1 MANDRI
7 RVTLKTFAQ
16 LRELRGVDSEELEL
30 PSQTSV
36 AQLFDQI
43 FGAGPLAKL
52 PVAFALNHA
61 LVPPNTELRDGDTL
75 ALLPPVGGG

>member
-1 MANDRI
+1 MASDTI

-36 AQLFDQI
+36 AQLFAQV
-43 FGAGPLAKL
+43 FGQGPLSEL

-61 LVPPNTELRDGDTL
+61 LVPPDTPLQDGDTL